1 MKIITKYAAAAALAA
16 SIAVSGC
23 SVMRGQSTPGEYVD
37 DVAITSKVKA
47 ELLDN
52 DNVEGLDVNVDSTN
66 GRVTL
71 RGWATSD
78 AEIKS
83 AGEIARKVEGVR
95 SVDNQIQVK
104 R

>member
-52 DNVEGLDVNVDSTN
+52 DRVDGLDVNVDSTN

-71 RGWATSD
+71 RGWASSD

-83 AGEIARKVEGVR
+83 AGEIARQVDGVK